1 MTFLF
6 SAPDLNGNVNVIGFF
21 DNTVEALSIPDN
33 DGEGNTVTSIGEA
46 AFRNYSSLVSVI
58 MPTSLKSI
66 GRLAFSDCTS
76 LSLVTV
82 PKSVTFIES
91 YAFRDSAVSLVNF
104 EHIDVLPT
112 IAGNAFTNKS
122 PMVANYYNNIRSG
135 VGGRSVKQ
143 LLLTAGFSTVV
154 PIDPPK
160 EHYSS
165 NIESHGILDE
175 NGNLTYP
182 AGIKKITTYPHEK
195 NSSIK
200 SVIIPSSVIRISS
213 AAFQECNLVSIEFEE
228 PSSLTFID
236 DKAFAKCSKI
246 LSVVLPN
253 SVKFI
258 FTSAFENC
266 GALQSITISK
276 SIRSIDNNIF
286 SNCTSLTTANVPMI
300 FVPDYMFS
308 GCTSLSY
315 FKLSVNPIYIGKHA
329 FSGCALISK
338 FNIPGS
344 VSSIGEYAFN
354 GCTGLVYVKIP
365 NLVRF
370 IHEYTFADCTS
381 LKSASIP
388 ESVEIIEEGAFSGCT
403 SLESVT
409 FHHRRELPSFK
420 ENAFYN
426 TSTKI
431 QAICYK
437 YVKSVVDGKSREQ
450 IFLDAGFSSVLFI
463 K

>member
-1 MTFLF
+1 MTFYF
-6 SAPDLNGNVNVIGFF
+6 SAQASTGTVSVTGFS
-21 DNTVEALSIPDN
+21 DNTVNSLIIPDT
-33 DGEGNTVTSIGEA
+33 DGEGNTVTSIGES
-46 AFRNYSSLVSVI
+46 AFIEFV
-58 MPTSLKSI
+58 
-66 GRLAFSDCTS
+66 S
-76 LSLVTV
+76 LSLVTI
-82 PKSVTFIES
+82 PSSVTSIQS
-91 YAFRDSAVSLVNF
+91 YAFRDSAVSIVNF

-160 EHYSS
+160 AHYSS
-165 NIESHGILDE
+165 NIESHGNLDE

-182 AGIKKITTYPHEK
+182 AGIKKITSYPHKK

-200 SVIIPSSVIRISS
+200 SVLIPSSVIRISS

-276 SIRSIDNNIF
+276 SIKSIDNNVF
-286 SNCTSLTTANVPMI
+286 SNCTSLTTANVPMRFI
-300 FVPDYMFS
+300 PDYIFS
-308 GCTSLSY
+308 GCTSLST
-315 FKLSVNPIYIGKHA
+315 FKLKLDYRTEGTGIFASSFNLPSSPIYIGKYA
-329 FSGCALISK
+329 FAGCILSSH

-344 VSSIGEYAFN
+344 VLSIGEYAFN

-420 ENAFYN
+420 NNTFYN
-426 TSTKI
+426 TSTNI

-437 YVKSVVDGKSREQ
+437 YVKSVVEGKSREQ
-450 IFLDAGFSSVLFI
+450 ILLDAGFSNVLFI